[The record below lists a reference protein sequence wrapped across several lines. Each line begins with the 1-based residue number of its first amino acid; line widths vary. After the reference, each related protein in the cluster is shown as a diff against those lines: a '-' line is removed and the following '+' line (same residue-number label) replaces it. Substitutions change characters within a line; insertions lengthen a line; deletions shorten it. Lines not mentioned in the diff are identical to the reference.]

1 MTREAERKRLE
12 EMLEQVLENP
22 TLACPRFGK
31 KINCDGCDFDKG
43 YDCNIAGRYANY
55 LLDNGIGIKP
65 PKELCEKKGD
75 YIFVIDEG
83 DIIKG
88 FLALVG
94 YDYKGE
100 EEVIVYYED
109 EPHFY
114 KFTDYGKTVF
124 LTREEAEKA
133 LRKEDENG
141 KATM

>member
-1 MTREAERKRLE
+1 MTREAERKRLIELFKEMYPKTRYFPME
-12 EMLEQVLENP
+12 ECQAMM
-22 TLACPRFGK
+22 A
-31 KINCDGCDFDKG
+31 DF
-43 YDCNIAGRYANY
+43 

-83 DIIKG
+83 DIFKG

-133 LRKEDENG
+133 LEGNG
-141 KATM
+141 E